1 MRSSAVFASEQQH
14 LLLGAPELGAGQL
27 EQAPREVGV
36 RLHRRFEQTAR
47 VADHDDTRDRLD
59 AAGMAVELGQPEA
72 VVRAQEIYSLAAA
85 VGDRRI
91 EAHRAADDPVIVFDR
106 IALDHDG
113 LPRLNRDRNANPGQP
128 FELASGACDDCI
140 RPARKM
146 VLLNGETACHGSP
159 G

>member
-72 VVRAQEIYSLAAA
+72 VVRAQEIYYLAAA

-91 EAHRAADDPVIVFDR
+91 EAHRP
-106 IALDHDG
+106 LT
-113 LPRLNRDRNANPGQP
+113 
-128 FELASGACDDCI
+128 I
-140 RPARKM
+140 R
-146 VLLNGETACHGSP
+146 
-159 G
+159 